1 MTIHG
6 KPTDINSIYRYQE
19 LFIVELKTSYRR
31 QNMEISVF
39 YKKKS
44 RKYYKSFSRLE
55 IESVSE

>member
-39 YKKKS
+39 YKKS
-44 RKYYKSFSRLE
+44 PANIINRFLG
-55 IESVSE
+55 